1 MTLTAEVAADRDA
14 LGEQT
19 RERLRIAQAAIR
31 TSETEF
37 MSRS

>member
-19 RERLRIAQAAIR
+19 RERLRIAQSCDPDER
-31 TSETEF
+31 DQ
-37 MSRS
+37 